1 MNFEKSIQQWVS
13 LDNQLKLLYDKLVET
28 REKKQEITKDIIS
41 YAEKNNLQ
49 SSVINISD
57 GKLKF
62 AETKISSNL
71 TFKYVEKSLG
81 EIISD
86 PKLVNQIM
94 THLKTKRDVKT
105 SKEIKR
111 YVNTA

>member
-13 LDNQLKLLYDKLVET
+13 LDNQLKLLHDKVVET
-28 REKKQEITKDIIS
+28 REKKQELTQDIIS

-62 AETKISSNL
+62 AETKISSGL
-71 TFKYVEKSLG
+71 TFKYIEKSLG
-81 EIISD
+81 EIIND
-86 PKLVNQIM
+86 PKMVNQIM